1 MCRDTCRHTDC
12 DSFCTINQKI
22 RHAHRKHKRFF
33 LRLIKVRAKINDI
46 LIKVSQTYFLRE
58 LCKTC
63 LCITHRS
70 SSVSLNGSKVTV
82 SVHKNLSLLK
92 LLRHYYK
99 RIVDGTVSMRMV
111 FTHRISDNTCTLTIR
126 LIITDTK
133 FVHIIKCTTLNRLET
148 ITDIRK
154 CSGDNNTHRI
164 INIRFLHKVRIFC
177 SYDL

>member
-12 DSFCTINQKI
+12 DSFRTIDQKV
-22 RHAHRKHKRFF
+22 RHTHRKHKRFL
-33 LRLIKVRAKINDI
+33 LRLIKVRTKINDI
-46 LIKVSQTYFLRE
+46 LIQIGQTYFLRE
-58 LCKTC
+58 FRKAR

-99 RIVDGTVSMRMV
+99 RIIDGTVSMRMI
-111 FTHRISDNTCTLTIR
+111 FTHRISDDTCALTIR

-133 FVHIIKCTTLNRLET
+133 LVHIIKCTTLNRLET

-164 INIRFLHKVRIFC
+164 INIRFLHKIRIFC
-177 SYDL
+177 PYDL